1 MKKYQGS
8 MVALISP
15 FSNGKVDFAAL
26 EKMVEFQ
33 IQNGT
38 TCLVVTGTTGALF
51 ASNIERL
58 DNSSFSGLNVLDM
71 DVKERNM
78 VMGTNAGGCVQ
89 NGVME
94 E

>member
-8 MVALISP
+8 MVALVTP

-38 TCLVVTGTTGALF
+38 TCLVVTGTTGECPTLT
-51 ASNIERL
+51 NEEHIEVIKRSVEVA
-58 DNSSFSGLNVLDM
+58 NGRVP
-71 DVKERNM
+71 
-78 VMGTNAGGCVQ
+78 VM
-89 NGVME
+89 
-94 E
+94 